1 MGRIVVEL
9 DEDLE
14 KAFRDEVAQRL
25 GMKKG
30 NLKIAVEEA
39 MKDWIAKPAPH

>member
-9 DEDLE
+9 DEELDTT
-14 KAFRDEVAQRL
+14 FRNAVARRL

-30 NLKIAVEEA
+30 NLKTAIEEA
-39 MKDWIAKPAPH
+39 LRMWINAKE